1 MKVIL
6 LQNVKELGNKN
17 DIKNV
22 ADGYAKNYLLP
33 NKIAVL
39 ATNNGLE
46 VLEETKE
53 AEAQKAEEELLH
65 FQELAE
71 QIDGTELEI
80 SAKVSDNGKLFGS
93 VTTAVIADKLK
104 ELGFN
109 VDKDQVN
116 LKEPIKELGEYDVIL
131 EFPHNL
137 EAKIKVIVTA
147 SE

>member
-6 LQNVKELGNKN
+6 LQNIKNLGNKN

-39 ATNNGLE
+39 ATNDELE
-46 VLEETKE
+46 ILEETKE
-53 AEAQKAEEELLH
+53 AEAQKAEEELLR
-65 FQELAE
+65 FQDLAE
-71 QIDGTELEI
+71 RIDGTELEI
-80 SAKVSDNGKLFGS
+80 SAKVGDNNKLFGS
-93 VTTAVIADKLK
+93 ITAAMIADKLQ
-104 ELGFN
+104 ELGFDIN
-109 VDKDQVN
+109 KDQIN

-131 EFPHNL
+131 ELPHNL
-137 EAKIKVIVTA
+137 EAKIKVIIAA

>member
-6 LQNVKELGNKN
+6 LQNIKKLGHKN
-17 DIKNV
+17 DVKSV

-33 NKIAVL
+33 NGMAVL
-39 ATNNGLE
+39 ATNNELE
-46 VLEETKE
+46 TLEETKE

-65 FQELAE
+65 FQDLAE

-80 SAKVSDNGKLFGS
+80 SVKVSDNGKLFGS
-93 VTTAVIADKLK
+93 VTAAMIADKLR

-109 VDKDQVN
+109 IDKEQVS
-116 LKEPIKELGEYDVIL
+116 LKEPIKEIGECEVVL

-137 EAKIKVIVTA
+137 EAKIKVIITA

>member
-6 LQNVKELGNKN
+6 LQNVKKLGSKN

-33 NKIAVL
+33 NRIAVL
-39 ATNNGLE
+39 ATNDELE
-46 VLEETKE
+46 VLEEIKE
-53 AEAQKAEEELLH
+53 DEAQKAEEELLR
-65 FQELAE
+65 FQELVE
-71 QIDGTELEI
+71 KIDGTELEI
-80 SAKVSDNGKLFGS
+80 SAKVSDNNKLFGS
-93 VTTAVIADKLK
+93 ITPTVIADKLK

-116 LKEPIKELGEYDVIL
+116 LKEPIKELGEYDIIL